1 MLIDLNDVSP
11 IRKQVEVEIPA
22 DAVASAFQKVTGEF
36 ARHAKV
42 PGFRPGKTPKEV
54 IRQRFRK
61 DIETEVVDRLLPE
74 YFSDA
79 ISGKEFEPVGNPGL
93 KSVDP
98 LEEGKPIR
106 FVAEFEIKPVF
117 QLREYRGIEVTDMPV
132 EVTEAEVDDIVEK
145 YRDRASSF
153 VPAGDRGAEDGDY
166 VVIDITSSGEG
177 VETRTSEGYLMQMG
191 EAAPLP
197 ELNDALRG
205 RKTGDSASF
214 EKAYG
219 EDAPNEQVRNK
230 TVRYD
235 VVIKDLKMREKPP
248 IDDELA
254 KSANLGE
261 TVAEMR
267 EKIRE
272 DLRRHKEHEAL
283 NSKRQQVGKE
293 LVARHEMEV
302 PYALLSEEMTRSMRN
317 YARFLASQGVDIEK
331 ADLDWNEIGKNL
343 EPDARDRVKRS
354 LILEAI
360 AKKEEI
366 AISDVEVDAE
376 IRKAA
381 SGTDQEFAEVR
392 QRLRADGG
400 YEALRQSMAQEKAL
414 ELVVDAAD
422 VRKDV

>member
-1 MLIDLNDVSP
+1 MLIDLSDVSP

-54 IRQRFRK
+54 IRQRFKK
-61 DIETEVVDRLLPE
+61 DIETEVMDRLLPE
-74 YFSDA
+74 YFSEA
-79 ISGKEFEPVGNPGL
+79 ISGKDLEPVGNPGL
-93 KSVDP
+93 KSVDTV
-98 LEEGKPIR
+98 EEGKPVR
-106 FVAEFEIKPVF
+106 FVAEFEVKPTF
-117 QLREYRGIEVTDMPV
+117 QLREYRGIEVTETTT
-132 EVTEAEVDDIVEK
+132 EVTEAEIDEIVER

-153 VPAGDRGAEDGDY
+153 VPAGDRGAEEGDY

-177 VETRTSEGYLMQMG
+177 VEERTSEGYLMQMG

-197 ELNDALRG
+197 ELNDVLRG
-205 RKTGDSASF
+205 RKIGDEASF
-214 EKAYG
+214 DKEYG

-230 TVRYD
+230 TVHYH
-235 VVIKDLKMREKPP
+235 VVVKDLKLREKPP

-254 KSANLGE
+254 KAANLGE

-267 EKIRE
+267 EKVRE
-272 DLRRHKEHEAL
+272 DLRRHKEHENL
-283 NSKRQQVGKE
+283 NAKRQQVGKE
-293 LVARHEMEV
+293 LVMRHELEV
-302 PYALLSEEMTRSMRN
+302 PYALLSDEMTRSMRN

-331 ADLDWNEIGKNL
+331 AELDWNEIGKNL
-343 EPDARDRVKRS
+343 EPEARDRVKRS

-360 AKKEEI
+360 AKKEGVE
-366 AISDVEVDAE
+366 ISDVEVDAE

-392 QRLRADGG
+392 QKLRADGG
-400 YEALRQSMAQEKAL
+400 YEALRESMAQEKAL
-414 ELVVDAAD
+414 ELVVQAAEI
-422 VRKDV
+422 VKK

>member
-1 MLIDLNDVSP
+1 
-11 IRKQVEVEIPA
+11 
-22 DAVASAFQKVTGEF
+22 
-36 ARHAKV
+36 
-42 PGFRPGKTPKEV
+42 GKTPKEV
-54 IRQRFRK
+54 IRQRFKK
-61 DIETEVVDRLLPE
+61 DIETEVMDRLLPE
-74 YFSDA
+74 YFSEA

-93 KSVDP
+93 KSVDT
-98 LEEGKPIR
+98 LEEGKPVR
-106 FVAEFEIKPVF
+106 FVAEFEVKPSF
-117 QLREYRGIEVTDMPV
+117 QLREYRGIEVTEAPT
-132 EVTEAEVDDIVEK
+132 EVTEAEVDDIVER
-145 YRDRASSF
+145 YRDRASTF
-153 VPAGDRGAEDGDY
+153 VPAGDRGAEEGDY

-177 VETRTSEGYLMQMG
+177 VEERTSEGYLMQMG

-205 RKTGDSASF
+205 KKIGDQAAF

-230 TVRYD
+230 TIQYH
-235 VVIKDLKMREKPP
+235 VVVKDLKMREKPP
-248 IDDELA
+248 VDDELA
-254 KSANLGE
+254 KAANLGE

-267 EKIRE
+267 QKIRE
-272 DLRRHKEHEAL
+272 DLGRHKEQENL
-283 NSKRQQVGKE
+283 NAKRQQVGKE
-293 LVARHEMEV
+293 LVMRHELEV
-302 PYALLSEEMTRSMRN
+302 PYALLSDEMTRSMRN

-343 EPDARDRVKRS
+343 EPEARDRVKRS

-360 AKKEEI
+360 AKKEGIEV
-366 AISDVEVDAE
+366 SDVEVDAE

-414 ELVVDAAD
+414 ELVVGAAD
-422 VRKDV
+422 VVKK

>member
-1 MLIDLNDVSP
+1 MLIDLSDVSP

-22 DAVASAFQKVTGEF
+22 EAVSSAFQTVTGEF

-42 PGFRPGKTPKEV
+42 PGFRPGKTPKGV
-54 IRQRFRK
+54 ILQRFRK
-61 DIETEVVDRLLPE
+61 DIETEVIDRLLPE
-74 YFSDA
+74 YFSEA

-93 KSVDP
+93 KSVDT
-98 LEEGKPIR
+98 LEEGKPVR
-106 FVAEFEIKPVF
+106 FVAEFEIKPPI
-117 QLREYRGIEVTDMPV
+117 QLREYRGIEVTDQPV
-132 EVTEAEVDDIVEK
+132 EVTEAEIDEIVER
-145 YRDRASSF
+145 YRDRASTF
-153 VPAGDRGAEDGDY
+153 VPAGDRGADEGDY

-197 ELNDALRG
+197 ELNDAVRG
-205 RKTGDSASF
+205 KTIGEEASF
-214 EKAYG
+214 EKVYG

-230 TVRYD
+230 TVRYH
-235 VVIKDLKMREKPP
+235 VVIKDLKMREKPAV
-248 IDDELA
+248 DDELA
-254 KSANLGE
+254 KAANLGE

-267 EKIRE
+267 DRIRE

-283 NSKRQQVGKE
+283 QSKRQQVGKE
-293 LVARHEMEV
+293 LVMRHEMEV

-331 ADLDWNEIGKNL
+331 ADLDWQEVGKNL
-343 EPDARDRVKRS
+343 EPEARDRVKRS

-360 AKKEEI
+360 AKKEGIE
-366 AISDVEVDAE
+366 ISDVEVDAE

-400 YEALRQSMAQEKAL
+400 YEALRESIAQEKAL
-414 ELVVDAAD
+414 EMVVQAAE
-422 VRKDV
+422 VVKK